1 MSFYSLDPNAL
12 NMDQSR
18 ITHCIEVLCQKGC
31 KEVSQVILAL
41 ERGEPMAEVQELNES
56 ERQAVLTELK
66 SIMSVYQEGGTCW

>member
-31 KEVSQVILAL
+31 KEVSLVILAL

-56 ERQAVLTELK
+56 
-66 SIMSVYQEGGTCW
+66 